1 MPRSLQKRTH
11 SHYPSTS
18 QVEVQTSLGQSIKQG
33 FGFGVGS
40 HLANA
45 ILGPASRQNP
55 SEYKPT
61 EYKPTEYKPTE
72 YKPTESKPTGS
83 KPTEYKQ
90 CMIEHNDK
98 AACAYLLEK
107 D

>member
-1 MPRSLQKRTH
+1 MPRSLQKKTK
-11 SHYPSTS
+11 SHYPSTN
-18 QVEVQTSLGQSIKQG
+18 QTPVQVQTTLGQSIKQG

-40 HLANA
+40 HLANV
-45 ILGPASRQNP
+45 ILGPAGRHNS
-55 SEYKPT
+55 SES
-61 EYKPTEYKPTE
+61 
-72 YKPTESKPTGS
+72 KPTESKPT
-83 KPTEYKQ
+83 EYSQ

>member
-1 MPRSLQKRTH
+1 MPRSLQKRTN

-18 QVEVQTSLGQSIKQG
+18 QTPVQVQTSLGQSIKQG

-40 HLANA
+40 HLANV
-45 ILGPASRQNP
+45 IVGPAGRQNP
-55 SEYKPT
+55 SE
-61 EYKPTEYKPTE
+61 
-72 YKPTESKPTGS
+72 SKPI
-83 KPTEYKQ
+83 EYSQ

>member
-1 MPRSLQKRTH
+1 MPRSLQNKTN

-18 QVEVQTSLGQSIKQG
+18 QTPVQIQTTLGQSIKQG

-55 SEYKPT
+55 SES
-61 EYKPTEYKPTE
+61 
-72 YKPTESKPTGS
+72 KPTESKPT
-83 KPTEYKQ
+83 EYSQ

-107 D
+107 Y